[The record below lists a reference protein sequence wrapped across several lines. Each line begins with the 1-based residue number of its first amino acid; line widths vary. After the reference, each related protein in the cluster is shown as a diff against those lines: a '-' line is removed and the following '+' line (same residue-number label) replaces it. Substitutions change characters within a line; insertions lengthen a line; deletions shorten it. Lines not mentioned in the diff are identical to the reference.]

1 MKYRAMTGLLCVLFL
16 SLSGCGKPPTETTYE
31 PPTTAAV
38 TAIPEGKPLSIP
50 SDPNA
55 KYYVI
60 DKAKKNGNAVIITQ
74 RIGSSGVSYS
84 SRLYDCANGAVKYLG
99 TGETRA
105 AMEASVPD
113 PSMGPITPGSIA
125 DYVGQEACQ

>member
-1 MKYRAMTGLLCVLFL
+1 MQDGALIGLLCISFL
-16 SLSGCGKPPTETTYE
+16 SLAGCGKPATEAMQE
-31 PPTTAAV
+31 PPPTTV
-38 TAIPEGKPLSIP
+38 TAMPEGKPLVIP

-60 DKAKKNGNAVIITQ
+60 DKAKENGNAVIITQ

-99 TGETRA
+99 TGATRA
-105 AMEASVPD
+105 AMEASAPD
-113 PSMGPITPGSIA
+113 PSMGPITSGSIA

>member
-1 MKYRAMTGLLCVLFL
+1 MQGRALIGLLCISFL
-16 SLSGCGKPPTETTYE
+16 SLAGCGKPATEAMQE
-31 PPTTAAV
+31 PPPTTV
-38 TAIPEGKPLSIP
+38 TAMPEGKLLPIP

-60 DKAKKNGNAVIITQ
+60 DKAKKHGNAVIITQ

-84 SRLYDCANGAVKYLG
+84 SRLYDCANGTAKYLG

-105 AMEASVPD
+105 AMEASTPD
-113 PSMGPITPGSIA
+113 QAMQPIKPNSIV
-125 DYVGQEACQ
+125 DYVGREACR